1 MTSPR
6 DGLDAGRCPSPES
19 AAAPAAVFNPP
30 GLAALAYRIGVR
42 TDFLAR
48 MLALLATATLPDG
61 DHAGSRPLASLA
73 SRHGDDPAVALLDA
87 WADVADVLTFYQER
101 IADEGYLRTA
111 AERRSVLE
119 LARLVGQELGP
130 GVAASAFL
138 AFTVDD
144 SPGSPA
150 TVLVPQG
157 TQVKSI
163 PGQDELPQTFE
174 TARDFTARAAWN
186 ALVPRRGRPQDLAGA
201 QQVFLAGTDL
211 RLAAGD
217 LLLLV
222 AAAPGQPS
230 LRTVVGRVAAT
241 TVDADRLLTRVA
253 LEKPLDLSA
262 TDLSVAGVEV
272 AVFALRQRAAFFGH
286 NAPRWGSLPR
296 GDVMKADPYS
306 ESSDANNWD
315 RGRTVWT
322 DSKGVPYASTGPSAV
337 YLDQKLQD
345 LVAPGWAVFVGQD
358 LAGQPLPEQVYLVTG
373 HSEVSLADYAI
384 AGESTG
390 LALATVAGD
399 SLPARL
405 PALDVRR
412 TTVYLGSEPLPRA
425 DQPIDARYPSPEA
438 DGNLA
443 SLTLESS
450 VEDLQSGVPL
460 VVAGR
465 LSDGSLQSLVV
476 LLQEIDQASEPGHTR
491 LIFQQPLPAGL
502 LDRAA
507 VVINA
512 NVVVATHGES
522 VAEVLGSGD
531 TSRSNQRFTLS
542 RPPLTFLSAPVPGGR
557 GSSLVVR
564 VDGVAWREVDS
575 LYGEDGKSQSYMV
588 EIDDDGRAT
597 VRFGDGRNGARLP
610 TGNENVTAAYRS
622 GVGLAGRVGANTL
635 QLLVTRP
642 LGIREVTNPLPAA
655 GAAAPDT
662 VAQARSGG
670 AVAAR
675 TLGRIVSL
683 SDFEDFARTFAGIA
697 KVAAAPIAGVH
708 LTVAGVDGDPVDPGS
723 ALYTNLLQA
732 LEAARLPGPPVSLS
746 SYEPLPFRVAAQLV
760 TDPRYRP
767 EDVAARVS
775 AALLAAFAFDRRE
788 LAAPVYASDV
798 VRLIQ
803 SVAGVAAV
811 DLDALYVGTGT
822 AATLAPV
829 LTAQPARFAGGRV
842 LPAQLLY
849 LPAGSN
855 LSLRTRTP

>member
-6 DGLDAGRCPSPES
+6 DGLDAGRCPSPGS
-19 AAAPAAVFNPP
+19 GAAAVSNPP

-42 TDFLAR
+42 ESFLAR

-61 DHAGSRPLASLA
+61 EHAGSRPLADLA

-87 WADVADVLTFYQER
+87 WADVADVLSFYQER

-119 LARLVGQELGP
+119 LARLVGQGLGP
-130 GVAASAFL
+130 GIAASAFL
-138 AFTVDD
+138 AFRVDD
-144 SPGSPA
+144 SPVSPA
-150 TVLVPQG
+150 AVLVPQG

-163 PGQDELPQTFE
+163 PGQDALPQTFE
-174 TARDFTARAAWN
+174 TAADFTARAEWN
-186 ALVPRRGRPQDLAGA
+186 ALVPRRGHPQDLAGA
-201 QQVFLAGTDL
+201 QQVFLAGTAL

-222 AAAPGQPS
+222 AAAPGQPPAK
-230 LRTVVGRVAAT
+230 TVVGRVVAT
-241 TVDADRLLTRVA
+241 AVDADRQLTRAA
-253 LEKPLDLSA
+253 LEQPLDLSA
-262 TDLSVAGVEV
+262 TDLLNVEV
-272 AVFALRQRAAFFGH
+272 TVFALRNHTAFFGH

-296 GDVMKADPYS
+296 GDVVKADPYS

-322 DSKGVPYASTGPSAV
+322 DSKGVPYTSAGPSAV
-337 YLDQKLQD
+337 YLDQKLAD
-345 LVAPGWAVFVGQD
+345 LVALGWVVLVGQD
-358 LAGQPLPEQVYLVTG
+358 LAGQPLPEQVYRVTG
-373 HSEVSLADYAI
+373 HFDVSLADYAI
-384 AGESTG
+384 SGESTG
-390 LALATVAGD
+390 LALATSTG
-399 SLPARL
+399 SGLPANL
-405 PALDVRR
+405 PPLDVRR
-412 TTVYLGSEPLPRA
+412 TTAYLGSELLPRA
-425 DQPIDARYPSPEA
+425 DQPIDDRFPSVEA
-438 DGNLA
+438 DGNLV

-450 VEDLQSGVPL
+450 VQGLQSGVP
-460 VVAGR
+460 VVIAGT
-465 LSDGSLQSLVV
+465 LSDGSPQSLTV
-476 LLQEIDQASEPGHTR
+476 LLQEIDQESAPGHTR

-502 LDRAA
+502 FDRASVA
-507 VVINA
+507 INA

-522 VAEVLGSGD
+522 VSEVLGSGD
-531 TSRSNQRFTLS
+531 ASLSNQRFTLS

-557 GSSLVVR
+557 ASSLVVR
-564 VDGVAWREVDS
+564 VDGVTWRAVDS
-575 LYGEDGKSQSYMV
+575 LYSEDGKSQSYMV

-610 TGNENVTAAYRS
+610 TGSENVTAGYRS
-622 GVGLAGRVGANTL
+622 GVGLAGRVAANSL

-662 VAQARSGG
+662 VAQARSNG

-683 SDFEDFARTFAGIA
+683 SDFEDFARSFAGIA
-697 KVAAAPIAGVH
+697 KVAAVPIAGVH
-708 LTVAGVDGDPVDPGS
+708 LTVAGVDGGAVDPGS
-723 ALYTNLLQA
+723 ALYGNLLQA
-732 LEAARLPGPPVSLS
+732 IEAARLPGPPVSLS
-746 SYEPLPFRVAAQLV
+746 SYEPLPFRVSAQLV

-767 EDVAARVS
+767 EDVTASVS

-788 LAAPVYASDV
+788 LAAPVYASDI
-798 VRLIQ
+798 VRVIQ
-803 SVAGVAAV
+803 SVAGVVAV
-811 DLDALYVGTGT
+811 DLDALYLGT
-822 AATLAPV
+822 AAALAPV

-849 LPAGSN
+849 LPAGNS
-855 LSLRTRTP
+855 LSLRARMP